1 MPPLLDVIIPCYNA
15 ADTLNR
21 AVESAVRQNCVHTVW
36 LVDDASA
43 DDTAVAMAELAGRF
57 PDKIR
62 CEYLPQNGGVSRA
75 RNWGLLQ
82 SGAEFA
88 AFLDADDEYEN
99 GALDAARM
107 ALSNYPYLGLVRL
120 KLAAVG
126 LPERY
131 ARHENLPAVWR
142 QLEMTVGGNTVFRRS
157 LLLAAGGFPQDGL
170 FREFGGED
178 GALGIAFTRAN
189 VVGTLFAPENAGV
202 RHYCRDGMHAER
214 LLDAGLFGRHD
225 PNITEAHRLEAEAV
239 TQRICNALAGVKAN
253 LTFGQTGITELTA
266 EYG

>member
-1 MPPLLDVIIPCYNA
+1 MQPALDVVIPCYNA
-15 ADTLNR
+15 EGTLRR
-21 AVESAVRQNCVHTVW
+21 AAESAVRQKPVQTVW
-36 LVDDASA
+36 LIDDASS
-43 DDTAVAMAELAGRF
+43 DGTAVVMAELAAEF
-57 PDKIR
+57 PDIIR

-82 SGAEFA
+82 SSAEFT

-99 GALDAARM
+99 GALDAAHM
-107 ALSNYPYLGLVRL
+107 ALSHYPYLGLVRL

-131 ARHENLPAVWR
+131 AQHENLPAVWR

-157 LLLAAGGFPQDGL
+157 LLLAAGGFPQDKL
-170 FREFGGED
+170 FCQFGGED

-189 VVGTLFAPENAGV
+189 VVGTLFAPESSGV

-214 LLDAGLFGRHD
+214 LLDAGLFGVSD
-225 PNITEAHRLEAEAV
+225 PHITEAHRLEAEAV

-253 LTFGQTGITELTA
+253 LVFGQTGITELTA